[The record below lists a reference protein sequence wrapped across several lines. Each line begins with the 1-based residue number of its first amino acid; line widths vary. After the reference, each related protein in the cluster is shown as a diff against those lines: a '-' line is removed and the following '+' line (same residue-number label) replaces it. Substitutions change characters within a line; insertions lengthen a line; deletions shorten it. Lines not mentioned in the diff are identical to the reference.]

1 MTTAINACQILPSS
15 DAVSCAGPT
24 EWASGKSQGGFAD
37 TPALTKVREEL
48 QSDKVDG
55 DPNPGGGPSTG
66 EQAVAHT
73 AEHPSVPAKEKQKA
87 ATEQAVAMGQPH
99 GPEGM
104 LVQTQVARGQAKVE
118 PGDVGAKDPSQPS
131 KGVSDGPAATG
142 QPAPRGLERTNQNG
156 AIIERVD
163 RPRHR
168 QAGRA
173 DLPPDNIRPSV
184 AVRAVAGEQPLDI
197 KPGSEQAAPKVPAQR
212 QGLAGAAAQVPE
224 QNVGGL
230 LPEKHQ
236 AASSAGGGHPSGRN
250 VGAETVPAPGKEGR
264 SIEPKRGFP
273 MRAEFA
279 LSSSGESMPV
289 SQRISTPAQ
298 TPIRDNAASRSPV
311 RHIGE
316 QILDSVQASLSR
328 GDRQVLVR
336 LHPSELGTV
345 LVRFREQGEHIT
357 ALLEVG
363 RSDTRHEIEQALPQV
378 LRGLQDAGVQVRR
391 FEVVMS
397 DQPER
402 DFSRGLWQQDAGFQQ
417 QGSGQGGDPPPMST
431 PASWSQGGVGRSSE
445 SEELSSIPRQAG
457 VVQDRLDILL

>member
-1 MTTAINACQILPSS
+1 MTTAINACQILPCR
-15 DAVSCAGPT
+15 DAVSCGGAT
-24 EWASGKSQGGFAD
+24 EWASGKPQGGFAD
-37 TPALTKVREEL
+37 TPALVKAREEL

-55 DPNPGGGPSTG
+55 GPNPGGGPSTS
-66 EQAVAHT
+66 EQAVGHA
-73 AEHPSVPAKEKQKA
+73 AEHPSVPAKKKQEA
-87 ATEQAVAMGQPH
+87 ATEQVAAMGQPH

-104 LVQTQVARGQAKVE
+104 PAQTQVARGQAKVD
-118 PGDVGAKDPSQPS
+118 PSDVGAKAPSKPS
-131 KGVSDGPAATG
+131 KGVSDGPAPTG
-142 QPAPRGLERTNQNG
+142 QPAPQGLEQTNQN
-156 AIIERVD
+156 ATITERLD
-163 RPRHR
+163 RPRHP

-173 DLPPDNIRPSV
+173 DLRPDNIKPSV
-184 AVRAVAGEQPLDI
+184 AVKAVASEQP
-197 KPGSEQAAPKVPAQR
+197 PGTEPKSDQAPPKVPPQR
-212 QGLAGAAAQVPE
+212 QGLAGTAAQVPE
-224 QNVGGL
+224 QNPGGL

-264 SIEPKRGFP
+264 SIEPKRGFQ
-273 MRAEFA
+273 MRAEFS
-279 LSSSGESMPV
+279 LSSLGESTPA
-289 SQRISTPAQ
+289 SQRVSTRAQ
-298 TPIRDNAASRSPV
+298 TPILDNAASRNPV

-336 LHPSELGTV
+336 LHPPELGTV

-402 DFSRGLWQQDAGFQQ
+402 DFSRGQWQQDAGSQQ
-417 QGSGQGGDPPPMST
+417 QGSGPGGDPALVST
-431 PASWSQGGVGRSSE
+431 RASWSQSGVSQSSE
-445 SEELSSIPRQAG
+445 SGEVSSIPPQAG
-457 VVQDRLDILL
+457 VAPGRLDILL